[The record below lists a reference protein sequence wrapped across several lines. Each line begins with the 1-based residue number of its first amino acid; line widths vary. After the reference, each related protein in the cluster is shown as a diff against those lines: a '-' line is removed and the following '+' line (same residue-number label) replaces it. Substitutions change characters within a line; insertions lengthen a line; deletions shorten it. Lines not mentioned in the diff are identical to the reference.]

1 MTNYSTN
8 ATPELLA
15 HLKAVTKALDYYV
28 KRERTLAAQ
37 RGVLAFFVPGDQIL
51 SAARALI
58 RRIARRK

>member
-1 MTNYSTN
+1 MTNHLNN

-15 HLKAVTKALDYYV
+15 HLKALTKALDYYV

-37 RGVLAFFVPGDQIL
+37 RGVLAFFVPGDQSL

-58 RRIARRK
+58 RQIARRR